1 MTDALN
7 RYLAAA
13 ERPNTQRS
21 YASAIR
27 HFEVEAGCFLPATV
41 DSVAQYLARYA
52 PELSLNTLRQ
62 RLAALAR
69 WHADHGFVDPTRA
82 PIVKQALKGIA
93 ALHPATVK
101 QAVPLQLKQL
111 TKIVAHLDDAI
122 ARATDDRSMLLRA
135 VRDRAL
141 VLLGFWRGFRRDE
154 LVRLEVQHMRM
165 VDGKGMSIFL
175 PRSKG
180 DRDNIGRSFKVPA
193 LSRLCPVAAVSAWIA
208 EAGLTDGPLFR
219 RIDRWGEISAKEM
232 HVNSVV
238 PLLRRVFTDAQVP
251 QAEQYS
257 GHSLRRGFAGWANDN
272 GWDVKALME
281 YVGWKDIHSA
291 IRYIDSPDPFER
303 MRIDKSLQPAA
314 PELPAPR

>member
-1 MTDALN
+1 MTEALD

-13 ERPNTQRS
+13 QRQNTERS

-27 HFEVEAGCFLPATV
+27 HFEIEAGCFLPATA

-69 WHADHGFVDPTRA
+69 WHSDHGFPDPAHA
-82 PIVKQALKGIA
+82 PIVKRALKGIA
-93 ALHPATVK
+93 ALHPAAMK

-111 TKIVAHLDDAI
+111 TQIAAYLDSTIAH
-122 ARATDDRSMLLRA
+122 TTERSMPLRA
-135 VRDRAL
+135 LRDRAL

-154 LVRLEVQHMRM
+154 LVRLEVQHLRM
-165 VDGKGMSIFL
+165 IEGKGMSLFL

-180 DRDNIGRSFKVPA
+180 DRDNVGQTFKVPA
-193 LSRLCPVAAVSAWIA
+193 LSRLCPVAAVSAWVSQA
-208 EAGLTDGPLFR
+208 AMKDGPLFR
-219 RIDRWGEISAKEM
+219 RIGRWGDIGAEGL
-232 HVNSVV
+232 HVNSIV
-238 PLLRRVFTDAQVP
+238 PLLRRVISEAGIAS
-251 QAEQYS
+251 AELYS
-257 GHSLRRGFAGWANDN
+257 GHSLRRGFAGWANDS

-291 IRYIDSPDPFER
+291 MRYIDSPDPFGR
-303 MRIDKSLQPAA
+303 MRIDKSLQVAA
-314 PELPAPR
+314 PALAAPR